1 MQRSNVIPVVLASVA
16 VLLLAGPGEA
26 MAEHQSAPASA
37 SPRASRDAA
46 PAAAGRATVKVMN
59 TRYGRI
65 LTDGNGR
72 ALYLFTRDERGPS
85 RCYGDC
91 AREWPPLYTTSAPR
105 ADGAARGGLL
115 DTVTRRNGRKQVTY
129 RGQPL
134 YYYVGDSRPGEVL
147 CQNVFE
153 FGGLWLVLR
162 ANGRAVR

>member
-1 MQRSNVIPVVLASVA
+1 MQRSNGIPVVLASVA

-26 MAEHQSAPASA
+26 MAEHESAPASA

-46 PAAAGRATVKVMN
+46 SAAAGRATVKVMN

-91 AREWPPLYTTSAPR
+91 ARRSCRGEATP
-105 ADGAARGGLL
+105 AR
-115 DTVTRRNGRKQVTY
+115 
-129 RGQPL
+129 
-134 YYYVGDSRPGEVL
+134 S
-147 CQNVFE
+147 
-153 FGGLWLVLR
+153 LR
-162 ANGRAVR
+162 SSGSGRARRV